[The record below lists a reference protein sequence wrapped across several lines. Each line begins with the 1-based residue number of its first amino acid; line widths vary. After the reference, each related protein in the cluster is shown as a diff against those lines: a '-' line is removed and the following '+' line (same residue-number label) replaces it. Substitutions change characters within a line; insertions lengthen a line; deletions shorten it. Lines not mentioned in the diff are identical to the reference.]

1 VSPVTIGLY
10 IGQSTHAM
18 SQRFA
23 DVAAMELQ
31 YADSMVGSDEYCPLF
46 KLKGP
51 TVLHVQIVHG
61 FQNVMTF
68 RITHGL

>member
-1 VSPVTIGLY
+1 MIGLY
-10 IGQSTHAM
+10 TGQSTLAM

-23 DVAAMELQ
+23 DVAAMALL

-51 TVLHVQIVHG
+51 TGLRARIARG
-61 FQNVMTF
+61 FRKEMTL
-68 RITHGL
+68 RITYGS